1 MLAVDSFEGQPS
13 VEEFRSDGA
22 GNLRHQGGLREGF
35 MVTKGFPA
43 SQIVLHPLHQP
54 TMDYRHLGTVVQGGR
69 ELEVIAFI
77 EKANKKYNL
86 GSFRIQVFRLIML
99 RLQGIAWIDGETCRV
114 VRVRTELVKPHPE
127 VRLGRRTNDVEYGEV
142 RFQEDN
148 RRMWL
153 PKRAVVAIDWSGK
166 RLRNE
171 HIFTDYKL
179 FEVVTQDTVIRVV
192 TDEPTVPD
200 PRNP

>member
-1 MLAVDSFEGQPS
+1 M
-13 VEEFRSDGA
+13 
-22 GNLRHQGGLREGF
+22 
-35 MVTKGFPA
+35 
-43 SQIVLHPLHQP
+43 
-54 TMDYRHLGTVVQGGR
+54 
-69 ELEVIAFI
+69 
-77 EKANKKYNL
+77 
-86 GSFRIQVFRLIML
+86 
-99 RLQGIAWIDGETCRV
+99 

-142 RFQEDN
+142 RFQEDS

-171 HIFTDYKL
+171 HTFTDYKL

-200 PRNP
+200 SRNP